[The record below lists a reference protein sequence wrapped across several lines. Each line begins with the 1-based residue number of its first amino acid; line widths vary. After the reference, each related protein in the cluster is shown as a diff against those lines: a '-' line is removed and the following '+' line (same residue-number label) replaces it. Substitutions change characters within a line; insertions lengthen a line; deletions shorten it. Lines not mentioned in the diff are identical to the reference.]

1 MVLTVFKLHSI
12 LSGFSSFNQHGF
24 MWLSQCFVDND
35 LCLRHNSQGPPYC
48 TFKKCKILY
57 HSVILFYYW
66 KQKQEISWIQN
77 EQLRMRKIIFFIF
90 PLLIT
95 SLMFFL
101 SSGKSEFLTYIFN
114 LSSGKENS
122 FYKAGLLTTNSSS
135 FLCTRKK
142 SLFLFHL
149 KDNVSGYRILSWWVF
164 PLKHFLNSIPLLLAG
179 VWRETR
185 CDSDCWSSIGKVN
198 FPLASFRSFPL
209 FSFPVV
215 QKW

>member
-1 MVLTVFKLHSI
+1 MLMVFKLHSI
-12 LSGFSSFNQHGF
+12 LSGFSSLNQHGF

-35 LCLRHNSQGPPYC
+35 LCLRHKSQGPPYC

-57 HSVILFYYW
+57 HSIILFYYW

-77 EQLRMRKIIFFIF
+77 EQLRMRKINFYF
-90 PLLIT
+90 PFT
-95 SLMFFL
+95 SLMLLL
-101 SSGKSEFLTYIFN
+101 SSGKSEFLTYIFYT
-114 LSSGKENS
+114 SSEKENI

-142 SLFLFHL
+142 SLFLFQL
-149 KDNVSGYRILSWWVF
+149 KDNFQGYRILSWWVF
-164 PLKHFLNSIPLLLAG
+164 PPKHFLNSIPLLLAG

-185 CDSDCWSSIGKVN
+185 CDSDCWSSTGKVI

-209 FSFPVV
+209 FSFSVV
-215 QKW
+215 QKWKP